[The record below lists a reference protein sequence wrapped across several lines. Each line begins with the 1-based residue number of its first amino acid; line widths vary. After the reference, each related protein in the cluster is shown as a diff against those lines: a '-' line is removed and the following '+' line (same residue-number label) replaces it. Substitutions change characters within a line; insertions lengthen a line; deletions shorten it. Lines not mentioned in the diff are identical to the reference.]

1 MSEIF
6 PGKMRF
12 SSLSNWEATGQVV
25 NLSDPIS
32 GLFIRNNLALTK
44 LDTSF

>member
-25 NLSDPIS
+25 NLSDRSIQHLSFLPFPHCIS
-32 GLFIRNNLALTK
+32 LRK
-44 LDTSF
+44 